1 MSGPGSQAERH
12 EWLQHPGRRRC
23 HGAALGRDG
32 GDGFREDDMRLAVT
46 FLGLDLFSID
56 LTTAEA
62 DDDYSRDLS
71 GGTLGSDSIEAGGDC
86 FMGFTNG
93 RGDDE

>member
-1 MSGPGSQAERH
+1 
-12 EWLQHPGRRRC
+12 
-23 HGAALGRDG
+23 
-32 GDGFREDDMRLAVT
+32 MRLAVT

-62 DDDYSRDLS
+62 EDDCSRDLS
-71 GGTLGSDSIEAGGDC
+71 GGTLGSDSIEAGGDL
-86 FMGFTNG
+86 FLGFTNG

>member
-1 MSGPGSQAERH
+1 
-12 EWLQHPGRRRC
+12 
-23 HGAALGRDG
+23 
-32 GDGFREDDMRLAVT
+32 MRLAVT

-62 DDDYSRDLS
+62 DDYSRDLS
-71 GGTLGSDSIEAGGDC
+71 GGTLGSDSIEAGGDL
-86 FMGFTNG
+86 FLGFTNG